1 MVNTEGTATISSFR
15 IIKSC
20 LQLYILTLTVVQPH
34 QRQLSTAITTPT
46 KLKDRGKQL
55 IIKGITTVKVKIVFC
70 MVYSPGHC
78 HYGLQDRKEYAILL
92 QSQPRIAAQP
102 GHGRLSTTLWRGN
115 GPYWPWLPYHIR
127 ILLSLH
133 RTRLKCRKQIGIISL
148 IFTFLSK
155 QHFWEITP
163 GELFYCHGSWMHLI
177 YHIWDKA
184 KTG

>member
-15 IIKSC
+15 IIKSS
-20 LQLYILTLTVVQPH
+20 LQLYILTLIVVQP
-34 QRQLSTAITTPT
+34 RIGQLYRTFDSNNTTPT

-115 GPYWPWLPYHIR
+115 GPYWPWLPYHTR

-148 IFTFLSK
+148 IFIFLSK
-155 QHFWEITP
+155 QHLRNYTR
-163 GELFYCHGSWMHLI
+163 GTLLLSWILDAPNLPHLR
-177 YHIWDKA
+177 
-184 KTG
+184 